1 MRRQHSPAPCH
12 NRAMTGKLDPRAARW
27 LLAFLLL
34 LMLYGSLQPF
44 QLRPVDFS
52 SPLDL
57 VRRLRWDASTPG
69 ELFVNVLVYVPFGA
83 VLAFALPP
91 ALGAAAR
98 IALATLAGFVLS
110 SCVEVAQLFVV
121 TRVASL
127 ADVATNTCGA
137 CLGCGAG
144 LLARGLAQRL
154 AASGSLRVTHE
165 PAAAALALVWL
176 ATFLPPWRMRF
187 NPVGWP
193 AEWARLLESGWPAAS
208 AIALNALGWLTAALL
223 LRAITRPQ
231 QVWPAL
237 LVLAAATLTVQF
249 TWFARFAGA
258 EQLLG
263 ALLALAAWPLL
274 QRFPDRPLT
283 AALAGAIALTLTWR
297 ALSPFEFGAHP
308 RALRLVPFQELIGR
322 GSTGFVLPLLFA
334 KLFRD
339 GSLVWLL
346 TRLGVGALAA
356 GVITALL
363 LLAIGVGQLWVRPVH
378 HLFTSTDPLLA
389 LAAGLVM
396 ALLRNPAAGTPRQHV
411 GR

>member
-1 MRRQHSPAPCH
+1 
-12 NRAMTGKLDPRAARW
+12 MTERLDPGAARW

-44 QLRPVDFS
+44 QLRPVDFAT
-52 SPLDL
+52 PLDL
-57 VRRLRWDASTPG
+57 LRRLRWDAATPG

-83 VLAFALPP
+83 VLAFALP
-91 ALGAAAR
+91 ASLGAPAR

-110 SCVEVAQLFVV
+110 SGVEVAQLFVV

-127 ADVATNTCGA
+127 NDIATNSCGA

-144 LLARGLAQRL
+144 VLARGLAQRL
-154 AASGSLRVTHE
+154 ADSGSLRVTRE
-165 PAAAALALVWL
+165 PAAAALALIWL

-187 NPVGWP
+187 NP
-193 AEWARLLESGWPAAS
+193 AGWPAAS
-208 AIALNALGWLTAALL
+208 VVALQALGWLTAGLL

-237 LVLAAATLTVQF
+237 LALAAATLTVQF
-249 TWFARFAGA
+249 TWFVRFAGA

-274 QRFPDRPLT
+274 QRLPDRPLA
-283 AALAGAIALTLTWR
+283 AALAGAVVVTLAWR
-297 ALSPFEFGAHP
+297 ALAPFEFAAHP
-308 RALRLVPFQELIGR
+308 RAPHLVPFQELVRHGGDFI
-322 GSTGFVLPLLFA
+322 LPLFFA

-346 TRLGVGALAA
+346 TRLGTRALPAGA
-356 GVITALL
+356 ITALL
-363 LLAIGVGQLWVRPVH
+363 LLAIGVAQLWARPVH
-378 HLFTSTDPLLA
+378 PPFTTTDPLLA
-389 LAAGLVM
+389 LAAALVM
-396 ALLRNPAAGTPRQHV
+396 TMLRNPAAGAPRTV
-411 GR
+411 AGR

>member
-1 MRRQHSPAPCH
+1 
-12 NRAMTGKLDPRAARW
+12 MTERLDPGAARW

-44 QLRPVDFS
+44 QLRPVDFAT
-52 SPLDL
+52 PLDL
-57 VRRLRWDASTPG
+57 LRRLRWDAATPG

-83 VLAFALPP
+83 VLAFALP
-91 ALGAAAR
+91 ASLGAPAR

-110 SCVEVAQLFVV
+110 SGVEVAQLFVV

-127 ADVATNTCGA
+127 NDIATNSCGA

-144 LLARGLAQRL
+144 VLARGLAQRL
-154 AASGSLRVTHE
+154 ADSGSLRVTRE
-165 PAAAALALVWL
+165 PAAAALALIWL

-187 NPVGWP
+187 NPAGWP
-193 AEWARLLESGWPAAS
+193 VEWTRLLEAGWPAAS
-208 AIALNALGWLTAALL
+208 VVALQALGWLTAGLL

-237 LVLAAATLTVQF
+237 LALAAATLTVQF
-249 TWFARFAGA
+249 TWFVRFAGA

-274 QRFPDRPLT
+274 QRLPDRPLA
-283 AALAGAIALTLTWR
+283 AALAGAVVVTLAWR
-297 ALSPFEFGAHP
+297 ALAPFEFAAHP
-308 RALRLVPFQELIGR
+308 RAPHLVPFQELVRHGGDFI
-322 GSTGFVLPLLFA
+322 LPLFFA

-346 TRLGVGALAA
+346 TRLGTRALPAGA
-356 GVITALL
+356 ITALL
-363 LLAIGVGQLWVRPVH
+363 LLAIGVAQLWARPVH
-378 HLFTSTDPLLA
+378 PPFTTTDPLLA
-389 LAAGLVM
+389 LAAALVM
-396 ALLRNPAAGTPRQHV
+396 TMLRNPAAGAPRTV
-411 GR
+411 AGR